1 VFAVGRM
8 AGQIADP
15 EHKKTR
21 GDTDDDAYAAD
32 ARTFWNR
39 WRLELARVPIT
50 PQPDEY
56 ASWHGSHSVVVLRVI
71 LSSKDAA
78 TLAARASAPKGQ
90 SPGADSPRPPRR
102 GARGP

>member
-1 VFAVGRM
+1 M

-32 ARTFWNR
+32 ARTFWKR
-39 WRLELARVPIT
+39 LRLELARVSIT

-56 ASWHGSHSVVVLRVI
+56 ASWHGSHSVVI
-71 LSSKDAA
+71 
-78 TLAARASAPKGQ
+78 
-90 SPGADSPRPPRR
+90 
-102 GARGP
+102 

>member
-1 VFAVGRM
+1 M

-56 ASWHGSHSVVVLRVI
+56 ASRHSSHPAVVSRDI
-71 LSSKDAA
+71 LVP
-78 TLAARASAPKGQ
+78 TT
-90 SPGADSPRPPRR
+90 RPPYSATMRSLSVEEQSVPCR
-102 GARGP
+102 D